1 MRASGVDG
9 SHLSIFAVAAAV
21 VKKKITLVLRQGNP
35 TQHATETCPN
45 TGLLPGTPHFKLQK
59 LIKYSSHQNAAMEG
73 GKYVQSLPA

>member
-1 MRASGVDG
+1 MRASRVDG

-35 TQHATETCPN
+35 TQHATGTCPN

-59 LIKYSSHQNAAMEG
+59 LIKCLNHQNAAVED
-73 GKYVQSLPA
+73 GKYVESLSA